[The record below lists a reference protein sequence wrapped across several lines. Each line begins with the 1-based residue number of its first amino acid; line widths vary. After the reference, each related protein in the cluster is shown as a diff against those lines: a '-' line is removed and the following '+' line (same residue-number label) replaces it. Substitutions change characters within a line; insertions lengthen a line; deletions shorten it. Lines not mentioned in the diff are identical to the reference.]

1 MQEVNDILNMKKPLV
16 FGHRGYKIKFPENTL
31 ISFEE
36 AVKVGCP
43 AIELD
48 VMLSSDRHVVV
59 FHDEILERTTNG
71 KGHVSK
77 TTLSQLKDL
86 DAGSWFDHS
95 FKNTRIPELS
105 EVFDSLGRK
114 ALINVEI
121 KKECF
126 EKSFPNDSIEH
137 QVLELIN
144 SFNLRSRVIISS
156 FSGEI
161 IKRIK
166 AIDPNIETAYI
177 FDNIP
182 EDLDEHIAAGIFS
195 VHISKKIADVNF
207 VKLMH
212 KKKIKV
218 FVWTVNKVKDYNQLI
233 KNGVDGIFTDNP
245 GLFIE

>member
-1 MQEVNDILNMKKPLV
+1 MQEVKDILNLKKPFV
-16 FGHRGYKIKFPENTL
+16 FGHRGYKAKFPENTL
-31 ISFEE
+31 ISFDE
-36 AVKVGCP
+36 AVKAGCP

-48 VMLSSDRHVVV
+48 VMLSTDRYMVV
-59 FHDEILERTTNG
+59 FHDETLERTTNG
-71 KGHVSK
+71 KGLVSEA
-77 TTLSQLKDL
+77 TLSQLKNL
-86 DAGSWFDHS
+86 DAGSWFDSS
-95 FKNTRIPELS
+95 FKNIRIPELS
-105 EVFDSLGRK
+105 EVFGLLGSK
-114 ALINVEI
+114 TLINVEI

-126 EKSFPNDSIEH
+126 EKNFPKDSIEH

-144 SFNLRSRVIISS
+144 SFNLKNRVIISS

-177 FDNIP
+177 FDKVP
-182 EDLDEHIAAGIFS
+182 DDLDELITTGIFS
-195 VHISKKIADVNF
+195 VHISKKIAKTNF

-218 FVWTVNKVKDYNQLI
+218 FVWTVNEVEDFNMLI